1 METIRNPFLRFPRA
15 TIFVCVAVFMAAAAG
30 ILQFSL
36 SYDTRVYFNP
46 EGADFAA
53 LRNFEAKYGQDN
65 SVLMVV
71 AAPGRKMTEPETLA
85 ALADLV
91 SRAWTLPHS
100 SRVDGL
106 PNFPHVVSDADSFS
120 VSDLVPGD
128 GSLDAAQA
136 REIER
141 IALDDLL
148 IHNRLL
154 SGDAETAGVVV
165 NFNLPAEASAE
176 VREIVAAVRALAA
189 EFEADHPGIEVRLT
203 GNVMLMAAFSEAAMI
218 DVMYLIPIS
227 LAVTGLVMLIFVRA
241 MLPSL
246 AILSLLGLSSAAAMG
261 IVGWYGYDLNTS
273 TVSSPVVIMTVNMAA
288 AVRLV
293 TTALHAL
300 GRGISQREA
309 IAEAI
314 SVNLWPI
321 TLTSATTIIGFLS
334 MNLADAPPLRQQGNI
349 VALGIVIAFI
359 FTFTWLPAVLSLMK
373 LKPTV
378 QRSQTFM
385 VNLGRFVNRYY
396 RQLFFLC
403 STIVI
408 ACAIWLG
415 NIRLDD
421 DFARYFGEH
430 FEFRQASDYAEDHLT
445 GLNIV
450 EFDIGS
456 GESGG
461 VFDPAYQA
469 KLAEFE
475 AWLRSQPGVVSVAA
489 ISDITERVHDAMTA
503 GSAAA
508 SGMPADRETI
518 AQYFLLYEL
527 SLPFGASL
535 NDRIDVAR
543 SSSRVTVILRHM
555 TSSNIRDFNA
565 NAAAWLAANAPPEM
579 QARATGINALF
590 ANLSGSNI
598 RSMILAT
605 AVSLVV
611 IAFVVGFAL
620 RSAVYGALSIFL
632 NLLPSLVGFGLWGLL
647 FQEIG
652 LAASVVTAMTIGLI
666 VDDTIYFL
674 LMYQQAR
681 KRGLPPDEAIN
692 HVFSTVGVAM
702 LVITVSL
709 TVGFGIL
716 MFSGFEVNRTLG
728 AMTALVILANLFI
741 DWLMLPP
748 VMRIIEN
755 SRARSARSQSS

>member
-15 TIFVCVAVFMAAAAG
+15 TILVCVVAFLAAASG

-36 SYDTRVYFNP
+36 TYDTRVYFNP

-71 AAPGRKMTEPETLA
+71 SAPGRKMTEPETLA

-106 PNFPHVVSDADSFS
+106 TNFPHVVSDADSFS
-120 VSDLVPGD
+120 VADLVPGD
-128 GSLDAAQA
+128 AALDAAQA

-141 IALDDLL
+141 IALDDML
-148 IHNRLL
+148 IRNRLL
-154 SGDAETAGVVV
+154 SADAETAGVIV

-189 EFEADHPGIEVRLT
+189 AFEKDHPGMEVRLT

-218 DVMYLIPIS
+218 DVMYLIPTS

-241 MLPSL
+241 LLPSL

-309 IAEAI
+309 IAEAV
-314 SVNLWPI
+314 SANLWPI
-321 TLTSATTIIGFLS
+321 TLTSATTIVGFLS

-385 VNLGRFVNRYY
+385 VSLGHFVNRYY
-396 RQLFFLC
+396 RQLFILC
-403 STIVI
+403 SAIVI
-408 ACAIWLG
+408 ACAVWLG

-421 DFARYFGEH
+421 DFARYFDEN

-456 GESGG
+456 GEAGG
-461 VFDPAYQA
+461 VFEPAYQA

-475 AWLRSQPGVVSVAA
+475 AWLRTQPGVVSVAA
-489 ISDITERVHDAMTA
+489 ISDITERVHDAMNPGAGTA
-503 GSAAA
+503 YAI
-508 SGMPADRETI
+508 PADRETI

-555 TSSNIRDFNA
+555 TSANIREFNE
-565 NAAAWLAANAPPEM
+565 NATAWLATNAPPEM
-579 QARATGINALF
+579 QARATGI
-590 ANLSGSNI
+590 
-598 RSMILAT
+598 
-605 AVSLVV
+605 
-611 IAFVVGFAL
+611 
-620 RSAVYGALSIFL
+620 
-632 NLLPSLVGFGLWGLL
+632 
-647 FQEIG
+647 
-652 LAASVVTAMTIGLI
+652 
-666 VDDTIYFL
+666 
-674 LMYQQAR
+674 
-681 KRGLPPDEAIN
+681 
-692 HVFSTVGVAM
+692 
-702 LVITVSL
+702 
-709 TVGFGIL
+709 
-716 MFSGFEVNRTLG
+716 
-728 AMTALVILANLFI
+728 
-741 DWLMLPP
+741 
-748 VMRIIEN
+748 
-755 SRARSARSQSS
+755 

>member
-1 METIRNPFLRFPRA
+1 METIRNPFLRFPRT
-15 TIFVCVAVFMAAAAG
+15 TIFVCAAVFMAAAAG

-46 EGADFAA
+46 EGTDFSA

-106 PNFPHVVSDADSFS
+106 TNFPHVLSDADSFS
-120 VSDLVPGD
+120 VADLVPGD
-128 GSLDAAQA
+128 GPLDAAQA

-148 IHNRLL
+148 IRNRLI
-154 SGDAETAGVVV
+154 SEDAETAGVIV

-189 EFEADHPGIEVRLT
+189 AFEADHPGIEVRLT

-241 MLPSL
+241 LLPSL

-300 GRGISQREA
+300 GRGVSQREA

-373 LKPTV
+373 LKPAV
-378 QRSQTFM
+378 QRSQAFM
-385 VNLGRFVNRYY
+385 VSLGHFVNRYY

-430 FEFRQASDYAEDHLT
+430 FEFRQASDYAEEHLT

-461 VFDPAYQA
+461 VFDPAYQT

-475 AWLRSQPGVVSVAA
+475 AWLRTQPGVVSVAA
-489 ISDITERVHDAMTA
+489 ISDITERVHDAMNA
-503 GSAAA
+503 GSAA
-508 SGMPADRETI
+508 GMPQDRETI

-755 SRARSARSQSS
+755 SRARSAKADAS

>member
-1 METIRNPFLRFPRA
+1 METIRNPFLRFPRT
-15 TIFVCVAVFMAAAAG
+15 TILVCAAIFMAAAAG

-46 EGADFAA
+46 EGTDFAA

-71 AAPGRKMTEPETLA
+71 SAPGRKMTEPETLA
-85 ALADLV
+85 ALSDLV

-106 PNFPHVVSDADSFS
+106 TNFPHVVSDADSFA
-120 VSDLVPGD
+120 VGDLVPEGI
-128 GSLDAAQA
+128 GLDAEQA

-141 IALDDLL
+141 IALDDVL
-148 IHNRLL
+148 IRDRLL
-154 SGDAETAGVVV
+154 SDDAQTAGVIV

-176 VREIVAAVRALAA
+176 VREIVAAVRTLAA
-189 EFEADHPGIEVRLT
+189 DFEAAHPGIEVRLT

-227 LAVTGLVMLIFVRA
+227 LAVTGLVMLVFVRA
-241 MLPSL
+241 LLPSL

-300 GRGISQREA
+300 GRGVSQREA

-321 TLTSATTIIGFLS
+321 TLTSATTIVGFLS

-373 LKPTV
+373 LKPAV
-378 QRSQTFM
+378 QRSQRFM
-385 VNLGRFVNRYY
+385 VSLGHFVNRYY
-396 RQLFFLC
+396 RQLFFFC
-403 STIVI
+403 GSIVI
-408 ACAIWLG
+408 ACAVWLG

-475 AWLRSQPGVVSVAA
+475 VWLRGQPGVVSVAA
-489 ISDITERVHDAMTA
+489 VSDITQRVHDAMYPGGAA
-503 GSAAA
+503 GDL
-508 SGMPADRETI
+508 PADRETI

-555 TSSNIRDFNA
+555 TSSEIRDFNES
-565 NAAAWLAANAPPEM
+565 AAAWLAANAPPEM
-579 QARATGINALF
+579 RSRATGINALF

-605 AVSLVV
+605 LVSLVV

-681 KRGLPPDEAIN
+681 ERGLPPDEAIN

-748 VMRIIEN
+748 VMRILEN
-755 SRARSARSQSS
+755 SRARRRGVSAS

>member
-1 METIRNPFLRFPRA
+1 METIRNPFLRFPRT
-15 TIFVCVAVFMAAAAG
+15 TILVCAAMFLAAASG

-36 SYDTRVYFNP
+36 TYDTRVYFNP
-46 EGADFAA
+46 EGPDFAA

-71 AAPGRKMTEPETLA
+71 SAPGRKMTEPETLA

-91 SRAWTLPHS
+91 SRAWTLPYS

-106 PNFPHVVSDADSFS
+106 TNFPHVVSDADSFS
-120 VSDLVPGD
+120 VADLVPSD
-128 GSLDAAQA
+128 TALDAAQA

-141 IALDDLL
+141 IALDDML
-148 IHNRLL
+148 IRNRLI
-154 SGDAETAGVVV
+154 SADAETAGVIV

-189 EFEADHPGIEVRLT
+189 AFEKDHPGMEVRLT

-241 MLPSL
+241 LLPSL

-309 IAEAI
+309 IAEAV
-314 SVNLWPI
+314 SANLWPI
-321 TLTSATTIIGFLS
+321 TLTSATTIVGFLS

-385 VNLGRFVNRYY
+385 VSLGHFVNRYY
-396 RQLFFLC
+396 RQLFVLC
-403 STIVI
+403 GAIVI
-408 ACAIWLG
+408 ACAVWLG

-421 DFARYFGEH
+421 DFARYFDED

-456 GESGG
+456 GEAGG
-461 VFDPAYQA
+461 VFEPAYQA

-475 AWLRSQPGVVSVAA
+475 AWLRAQPGVVSVAA
-489 ISDITERVHDAMTA
+489 ISDITERVHDAMNPGAGTA
-503 GSAAA
+503 YAI
-508 SGMPADRETI
+508 PADRETI

-555 TSSNIRDFNA
+555 TSANIREFNE
-565 NAAAWLAANAPPEM
+565 NAAAWLATNAPPEM
-579 QARATGINALF
+579 QARATGINTLF

-681 KRGLPPDEAIN
+681 KRGVPPDEAIN
-692 HVFSTVGVAM
+692 YVFSTVGVAM

-748 VMRIIEN
+748 VMRILEN
-755 SRARSARSQSS
+755 SRARRGTALAS

>member
-1 METIRNPFLRFPRA
+1 METIRNPFLRFPRT
-15 TIFVCVAVFMAAAAG
+15 TILVCAAIFLAAAAG
-30 ILQFSL
+30 IFQFSL

-71 AAPGRKMTEPETLA
+71 SAPGRKMTEPETLA

-106 PNFPHVVSDADSFS
+106 TNFPHVMSDADSFS
-120 VSDLVPGD
+120 VADLVPGD
-128 GSLDAAQA
+128 VPLDAAQA

-141 IALDDLL
+141 IALDDML
-148 IHNRLL
+148 IRNRLL
-154 SGDAETAGVVV
+154 SGNAETAGVIV

-189 EFEADHPGIEVRLT
+189 AFEADHPGIEVRLT

-241 MLPSL
+241 LLPSL

-378 QRSQTFM
+378 QRSQAFM
-385 VNLGRFVNRYY
+385 VSLGRFVNRYY

-475 AWLRSQPGVVSVAA
+475 AWLRTQPGVVSVAA
-489 ISDITERVHDAMTA
+489 ISDITERVHDAMNA
-503 GSAAA
+503 GAAAA
-508 SGMPADRETI
+508 SGLPVDRETI

-555 TSSNIRDFNA
+555 TSSNIREFNA

-598 RSMILAT
+598 RSMMLAT

-611 IAFVVGFAL
+611 IAFIVGFAL

-748 VMRIIEN
+748 VMRILEN
-755 SRARSARSQSS
+755 SRARRGRASAS